1 MTRNPLFLLRK
12 MYYLCRKKIV
22 MTTVSITLENN
33 SMVSALRNIL
43 SHLQGVQNVMVWEN
57 DVEIPNKKTLAAI
70 KELQQGKGVRCKN
83 VDELFE
89 RLNS

>member
-1 MTRNPLFLLRK
+1 
-12 MYYLCRKKIV
+12 